1 MRNKQE
7 TFKFTKQEMLQVL
20 GEQRGQRIIFTMP
33 VEFNELTSN
42 RMGIELL
49 NAMVDEFV
57 EDGYLLQDLVY
68 TPVEMRGET
77 IYIEVD
83 ALANDWIRGSIN

>member
-20 GEQRGQRIIFTMP
+20 GERRGQRIIFTMP
-33 VEFNELTSN
+33 VEFDQLTSN

-68 TPVEMRGET
+68 TPVEMRNET

>member
-1 MRNKQE
+1 
-7 TFKFTKQEMLQVL
+7 
-20 GEQRGQRIIFTMP
+20 
-33 VEFNELTSN
+33 
-42 RMGIELL
+42 MGIELL

-83 ALANDWIRGSIN
+83 ALATDWIRGSIN